1 MKLSDALRIDVDRID
16 KEMIDLVRYDRD
28 LPVFSVVKRSVLDL
42 IQAGGKRL
50 RPMLVIVGS
59 RFGTR
64 APEGKRLVRLAAA
77 AEFVHAASLIHDD
90 IIDGAELRR
99 QQPTLHTK
107 TNVYTATHVANYM
120 MARIVEA
127 LFEYSDSEDQGRALQ
142 DLISAAP
149 SKLCIGE
156 YQQLNTRFD
165 YDIALDTYLEKTMNK
180 TALLMATCL
189 QAGARAAEAEKWVS
203 DTLYAF
209 GRAVGMSFQ
218 IKDDLLDFEQT
229 EGKLGKPA
237 GADLMNGQVT
247 LPVIYALRDEA
258 LRDQIRSLHEGS
270 TVDEF
275 QYVIEQ
281 IRNSQAMNQARELSH
296 HYMREAWERIE
307 DLRDYQAA
315 KDLEMIWHYF
325 NDREF

>member
-59 RFGTR
+59 RFGMRT
-64 APEGKRLVRLAAA
+64 PEGKRLVRLAAA

-90 IIDGAELRR
+90 IIDGAERRR

-127 LFEYSDSEDQGRALQ
+127 LFEYSDAEDQGRALQ

-165 YDIALDTYLEKTMNK
+165 YDIELDTYLEKTMNK
-180 TALLMATCL
+180 TALLMAACL
-189 QAGARAAEAEKWVS
+189 QAGARAAEAEEWVS

-258 LRDQIRSLHEGS
+258 LGTQIRSLHEGS
-270 TVDEF
+270 TVEEF
-275 QYVIEQ
+275 QHVIGQ
-281 IRNSQAMNQARELSH
+281 IRHSQAMDQARELSH
-296 HYMREAWERIE
+296 HYMREAWEQIE
-307 DLRDYQAA
+307 DLRDYHAVE
-315 KDLEMIWHYF
+315 DLEMIWHYF
-325 NDREF
+325 NDRDF

>member
-1 MKLSDALRIDVDRID
+1 MKLSDALHIDVDRID

-64 APEGKRLVRLAAA
+64 EPEAKRLVRLAAA

-90 IIDGAELRR
+90 IIDGAERRR

-107 TNVYTATHVANYM
+107 TNNYTATHVANYM

-127 LFEYSDSEDQGRALQ
+127 LFEYSDTEEQGSALQ

-149 SKLCIGE
+149 SRLCLGE

-165 YDIALDTYLEKTMNK
+165 YDIRLDTYLEKTMNK

-189 QAGARAAEAEKWVS
+189 QIGARTAEADESVS
-203 DTLYAF
+203 NKLYAF

-218 IKDDLLDFEQT
+218 IKDDLLDFEQS

-247 LPVIYALRDEA
+247 LPVIYALREEQLGDQIRA
-258 LRDQIRSLHEGS
+258 LHEGSSVEEFQFVIDQIRSS
-270 TVDEF
+270 PAMD
-275 QYVIEQ
+275 
-281 IRNSQAMNQARELSH
+281 QAKELSH
-296 HYMREAWERIE
+296 RYMHEAWKLIE
-307 DLRDYQAA
+307 DLREFKASQ
-315 KDLEMIWHYF
+315 DLETIWHYF
-325 NDREF
+325 NDRDF